1 MLATILFLAFWVVLG
16 LGLFFIAVRGRLGGA
31 RGTPQP
37 QSRGGRKVAWTLL
50 AIVYVGFG
58 VILPVVM
65 LTGNRARAS
74 NQIGGIRLSAAE
86 KRGRELFG
94 EHCGVCHTLAGA
106 NAIGKVGPN
115 LDILR
120 PPSQLV
126 LNTIANGCL
135 QNPPPNSPQT
145 CLGEG
150 TMPSDLVEGRDAQNV
165 ASFVARVA
173 GRE

>member
-1 MLATILFLAFWVVLG
+1 VLATILFLAFWVVLG

-31 RGTPQP
+31 RGTLPP